1 MGQVEPS
8 PFIGHRTAKA
18 LPRRTISEIK
28 IGKRNELW
36 ENKWAIETLGL
47 EKRVLYISLTIF

>member
-28 IGKRNELW
+28 IGKRNEL
-36 ENKWAIETLGL
+36 
-47 EKRVLYISLTIF
+47 